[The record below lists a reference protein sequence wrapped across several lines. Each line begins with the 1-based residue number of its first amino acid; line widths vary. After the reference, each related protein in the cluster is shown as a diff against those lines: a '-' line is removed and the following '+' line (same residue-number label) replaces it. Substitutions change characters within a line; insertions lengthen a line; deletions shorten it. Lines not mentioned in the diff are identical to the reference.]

1 MTKERR
7 EEILSKD
14 ILNVQDVQ
22 ELTGKEYHSALTL
35 IKNIKRRFNPAYN
48 ERGKVS
54 TQDYLK
60 FFTVERV
67 ESQKENKVIT
77 FRRQERKQAEVP
89 LFRAKNFN

>member
-14 ILNVQDVQ
+14 ILCVQDVQ
-22 ELTGKEYHSALTL
+22 ELTGKEYQGALAL
-35 IKNIKRRFNPAYN
+35 IRNIKRRFNPAFN

-60 FFTVERV
+60 FFTAERV
-67 ESQKENKVIT
+67 EEPRDHNVIAS
-77 FRRQERKQAEVP
+77 RKQERKQAEVP